1 MTIETIFINDD
12 VLKKLLKGLK
22 TKRIII
28 VIETAVHIQILL
40 VLSVNMF
47 KFDEDSEL
55 I

>member
-1 MTIETIFINDD
+1 METSFINTD

-28 VIETAVHIQILL
+28 VIEAAVHIHILF
-40 VLSVNMF
+40 VLSVNIF

>member
-1 MTIETIFINDD
+1 MIMETNFINAD

-28 VIETAVHIQILL
+28 VIEAAVHIQILF
-40 VLSVNMF
+40 VLSVNML

>member
-1 MTIETIFINDD
+1 METNFINED

-28 VIETAVHIQILL
+28 VIEAAVQIHILF
-40 VLSVNMF
+40 VLSVNMD
-47 KFDEDSEL
+47 KFVEGSEL